1 MIPFVIV
8 KTKAG
13 FAYLRPEHVVA
24 INASDGDDCMILMT
38 DGVTIA
44 ATEPAEDV
52 VARLET
58 EAAEEEHAVEALRE
72 HNRHGHVADRD

>member
-1 MIPFVIV
+1 MIPFLIV
-8 KTKAG
+8 KTKSG
-13 FAYLRPEHVVA
+13 FAYIRRQHVVA
-24 INASDGDDCMILMT
+24 INATDAEQCLILMT

-58 EAAEEEHAVEALRE
+58 EAEEEEHAIEAIKE

>member
-1 MIPFVIV
+1 
-8 KTKAG
+8 
-13 FAYLRPEHVVA
+13 
-24 INASDGDDCMILMT
+24 MT

-44 ATEPAEDV
+44 ATEAAEDV

>member
-13 FAYLRPEHVVA
+13 FAYIRPEHVVA
-24 INASDGDDCMILMT
+24 INASDSDDCMILMT

-44 ATEPAEDV
+44 AAEPAEDV

-58 EAAEEEHAVEALRE
+58 EAEEEDHAIEAIKE
-72 HNRHGHVADRD
+72 HNRHGHVPDRD

>member
-1 MIPFVIV
+1 MIPFLIV
-8 KTKAG
+8 KTKSG
-13 FAYLRPEHVVA
+13 FAYLRPGRVVA
-24 INASDGDDCMILMT
+24 ISATDSGECLVLMT

-58 EAAEEEHAVEALRE
+58 EAVEEEHAVEAIKE